1 MSKATLDAYVICSP
15 LYPFISFLNVS
26 LAEIPA
32 FSLRIEPQSES
43 GLKGFDLGSFPIVS
57 SWIKSSINAALSEY
71 LVPQYISINVLAWLN
86 GDEVIT
92 T

>member
-1 MSKATLDAYVICSP
+1 MICSSV
-15 LYPFISFLNVS
+15 YPYISFLNVS

-43 GLKGFDLGSFPIVS
+43 GLKGFDFGSFPIVS
-57 SWIKSSINAALSEY
+57 SWSKSVVSAPVLSEY
-71 LVPQYISINVLAWLN
+71 LLPQHISINVLAWLN